1 MATAKQKSSSSSS
14 SFETLPTAGK
24 VFILV
29 LIFALVGAMYFFIFH
44 MPLSEDLEAAQNQH
58 RTLQNDL
65 QAAERRQQEYLQL
78 TQELANR
85 EGIDRANKRVLPQ
98 EAEIPAFLQDLNRV
112 AELSGLAIRLV
123 EPRPEEAEQMYVRI
137 PVAVRVSGKFH
148 QVAKFFYSISRLER
162 AINMENI
169 ELSDPTVSEADEVLL
184 TVNALATTF
193 RAAETAA
200 PPGVPAPGV
209 PAGGAR

>member
-1 MATAKQKSSSSSS
+1 MASSKQKSSSSSSS

-24 VFILV
+24 VFILA
-29 LIFALVGAMYFFIFH
+29 LIFALVGAMYFFILH
-44 MPLSEDLEAAQNQH
+44 MPLSDDLEAAQSQH
-58 RTLQNDL
+58 RQLENDL
-65 QAAERRQQEYLQL
+65 RAAEQRQQEYLQL

-98 EAEIPAFLQDLNRV
+98 NAEIPAFLQDLNRV

-123 EPRPEEAEQMYVRI
+123 EPRPEEAEQLYIRI

-169 ELSDPTVSEADEVLL
+169 ELKEPTLSEADEVVLV
-184 TVNALATTF
+184 VNALATTF
-193 RAAETAA
+193 RAAETTTPL
-200 PPGVPAPGV
+200 PPPAPGGV
-209 PAGGAR
+209 R

>member
-1 MATAKQKSSSSSS
+1 
-14 SFETLPTAGK
+14 
-24 VFILV
+24 
-29 LIFALVGAMYFFIFH
+29 
-44 MPLSEDLEAAQNQH
+44 
-58 RTLQNDL
+58 
-65 QAAERRQQEYLQL
+65 
-78 TQELANR
+78 
-85 EGIDRANKRVLPQ
+85 
-98 EAEIPAFLQDLNRV
+98 LNRV

>member
-1 MATAKQKSSSSSS
+1 MASSKQKSSSSSSS

-24 VFILV
+24 VFILA
-29 LIFALVGAMYFFIFH
+29 LIFALVGAMYFFILH
-44 MPLSEDLEAAQNQH
+44 MPLSDDLEVAQNQH
-58 RTLQNDL
+58 RQLENDL
-65 QAAERRQQEYLQL
+65 RAAELRQQEYLQL

-98 EAEIPAFLQDLNRV
+98 NAEIPAFLQDLNRV

-123 EPRPEEAEQMYVRI
+123 EPRPEEAEELYIRI

-169 ELSDPTVSEADEVLL
+169 ELKEPTLSEADEVVLV
-184 TVNALATTF
+184 VNALATTF
-193 RAAETAA
+193 RAAETTPL
-200 PPGVPAPGV
+200 PPPAPGGV
-209 PAGGAR
+209 R

>member
-1 MATAKQKSSSSSS
+1 MASSKQKSSSSSSS

-29 LIFALVGAMYFFIFH
+29 LIFALVGAMYFFILH
-44 MPLSEDLEAAQNQH
+44 MPLSDELEAAQNQH
-58 RTLQNDL
+58 RQLENDL
-65 QAAERRQQEYLQL
+65 RAAEQRQQEYLQL

-98 EAEIPAFLQDLNRV
+98 NAEIPAFLQDLNRV

-123 EPRPEEAEQMYVRI
+123 EPRPEEAEQLYIRI

-169 ELSDPTVSEADEVLL
+169 ELNDPTLSEADEVVLV
-184 TVNALATTF
+184 VNALATTF
-193 RAAETAA
+193 RAAETTPL
-200 PPGVPAPGV
+200 PPPAPGGV
-209 PAGGAR
+209 R

>member
-44 MPLSEDLEAAQNQH
+44 MPLSEDLEAAQNQN

-123 EPRPEEAEQMYVRI
+123 EPRPEEAEQMYIRI

-169 ELSDPTVSEADEVLL
+169 ELSDPTVSESDEVVL

-200 PPGVPAPGV
+200 PVAPPPGV